1 MNINN
6 KKQKKRK
13 KKKYIEKLINYKNSK
28 NSKNFK
34 NSKDYKLIPQKVC
47 IIGLIPFAYIALYFR
62 SLTALTILINGIIFH
77 SRFLDYDIMK
87 IIDTLV
93 NTIMIIYYIIIS
105 NFDFFIIFSTSIGSS
120 IFIYL
125 TFISSYFKK
134 KYYLSNICHVIF
146 VQGLCAIALTK
157 YYIYH

>member
-13 KKKYIEKLINYKNSK
+13 KKKYIEKLKNYKNS
-28 NSKNFK
+28 K

-77 SRFLDYDIMK
+77 SRFLDYDIMI
-87 IIDTLV
+87 IIDTMV

-105 NFDFFIIFSTSIGSS
+105 KFDFFISFLTISGSS

-125 TFISSYFKK
+125 TFISFYFKK
-134 KYYLSNICHVIF
+134 NYDLSNYFHIIF
-146 VQGLCAIALTK
+146 VQGFAAIALTK
-157 YYIYH
+157 YCIYH